1 MKEEIVK
8 LVNDIKQNINDLN
21 NEGIDNPIID
31 EIYDIVLAIEDIIYN
46 DDEGIDGDDFNDYDY

>member
-8 LVNDIKQNINDLN
+8 LVNDIKQNISDLN

-46 DDEGIDGDDFNDYDY
+46 DDDGTDGDDYSDYDY

>member
-8 LVNDIKQNINDLN
+8 LLNDIKLNINELN

-31 EIYDIVLAIEDIIYN
+31 EIYDITLAIEDIIYN
-46 DDEGIDGDDFNDYDY
+46 DDEGDDGDEFNDYDY